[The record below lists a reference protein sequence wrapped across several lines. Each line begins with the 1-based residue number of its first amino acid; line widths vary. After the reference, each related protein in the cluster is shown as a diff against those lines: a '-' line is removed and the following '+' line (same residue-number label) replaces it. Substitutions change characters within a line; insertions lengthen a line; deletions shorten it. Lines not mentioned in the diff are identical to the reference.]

1 MAPPRMCS
9 TMKIKTQNTRMGK
22 KVRVRVIQLS
32 KKRRETILFVVPDF
46 QIINFF

>member
-32 KKRRETILFVVPDF
+32 KKRETILFVVPDF